1 MAITPY
7 HKPVSGQPVDT
18 YAPIN
23 WDFINQSLQQ
33 KDVAVDSALAKGQE
47 TQGILAGLSATDRV
61 NVGDT
66 FDTYMPY
73 SSILKEKSDQYNQ
86 KFESGYLRFQETGN
100 VGEYENFIKQIGR
113 EIGSDQELQFIQ
125 SVNNNALKAQEAK
138 SKVKLPH
145 DNPTNMMPINLHL
158 MQILQG
164 TAQWNNELP
173 PPTQHERDDQL
184 FERINKMAKD
194 VKEKSTESFL
204 KLGVNAKGQP
214 VDHFRNNVS
223 LLGYDKVPG
232 FENVVDVLETYGKY
246 KEVVPFAN
254 VYMAS
259 MTEMQRHANSFFAN
273 KLNSVLMT
281 KPNIT
286 VEEAQQ
292 IEEALRKEY
301 FKPPDKV
308 PKLGKD
314 GEPVLDKNG
323 NPIMLD
329 DFTTA
334 GEFWQTANDYSNHMG
349 EVYSQFQQSVH
360 RDNISFSGKDGD
372 GSGTGGKS
380 GNLFTTDMNITPAA
394 KNTDGEIIPNI
405 PSAIYEIAVFN
416 NQIATK
422 EKNGNIIAKGSRAQS
437 FNTVSKLQD
446 YNYEVFNYKD
456 TKTDQSVG
464 IKVAIPI
471 VKMMFDNAYNAGIID
486 KFLSIT
492 KFKPLP
498 NSLPLTI
505 NEGALTKNG
514 EELFNALASVMHY
527 DVNNKYY
534 NFYGFLIGLGNVLK
548 DGTGQL
554 LDIAKD
560 RGYTSEDIESGLAN
574 LKKVF
579 PDYQRFATLPR
590 SKNKDNTTEYSA
602 SIKQINTAFTQAV
615 TKFENKILNTE
626 GDNNVKRA
634 RDEQNK
640 GKIITVHA
648 EGPMKSLAGYGKSFN
663 IELVNGQTKVYTI
676 KEDEDE
682 NLVRSSVAKK
692 PTDVGVNQKEV
703 EVSKLKDALHAD
715 KELVFED
722 GNLIKVAAYVHA
734 PQPLTEL
741 FRVGNLAT
749 QNSKTKRTV
758 YFGDT
763 TTEKQLFTVNVT
775 SKIINGSLTP
785 VYTMDVDG
793 AKQEVTLPFIYE
805 QIAKFYMN

>member
-1 MAITPY
+1 MAITPH

-23 WDFINQSLQQ
+23 WDFINKSLQQ

-47 TQGILAGLSATDRV
+47 IQGILAGFSATNRV
-61 NVGDT
+61 NIGDT

-73 SSILKEKSDQYNQ
+73 SSILKEKSAQYNQ
-86 KFESGYLRFQETGN
+86 ELENGYLEFQETGN
-100 VGEYENFIKQIGR
+100 VGKFQNFIKKMGNK
-113 EIGSDQELQFIQ
+113 IGSDQELQFIQ

-360 RDNISFSGKDGD
+360 DRNISFSGKDGD
-372 GSGTGGKS
+372 GSGTDGKKVGIS
-380 GNLFTTDMNITPAA
+380 SFTTDITPEI
-394 KNTDGEIIPNI
+394 KEDKIIP
-405 PSAIYEIAVFN
+405 
-416 NQIATK
+416 
-422 EKNGNIIAKGSRAQS
+422 
-437 FNTVSKLQD
+437 
-446 YNYEVFNYKD
+446 
-456 TKTDQSVG
+456 KTTER
-464 IKVAIPI
+464 
-471 VKMMFDNAYNAGIID
+471 
-486 KFLSIT
+486 IT
-492 KFKPLP
+492 KISDYTTQAIGKKENGVEPSGTQGKIANIVYQQQNVNYALFNHKKNPNKP
-498 NSLPLTI
+498 SLGV
-505 NEGALTKNG
+505 EALTEGLELVLNPEYESLWGRLTKDPIGHVNLNNLNKFGEKVING
-514 EELFNALASVMHY
+514 LMTVMHY
-527 DVNNKYY
+527 DTTSKSY
-534 NFYGFLIGLGNVLK
+534 NYYGFLKELG
-548 DGTGQL
+548 
-554 LDIAKD
+554 DIANKSKSGLPVLTKAPLIKKAIE
-560 RGYTSEDIESGLAN
+560 RGFLKKEDIVAGVENITKVYKDTVLNEFRN
-574 LKKVF
+574 L
-579 PDYQRFATLPR
+579 PDNRTDLQ
-590 SKNKDNTTEYSA
+590 A
-602 SIKQINTAFTQAV
+602 SISKINKTFTDMV
-615 TKFENKILNTE
+615 TEAEYGLVNSK
-626 GDNNVKRA
+626 DPNNVKLA
-634 RDEQNK
+634 QEEQNK
-640 GKIITVHA
+640 GVAITITNKSILKNFMGEGKEFTVH
-648 EGPMKSLAGYGKSFN
+648 
-663 IELVNGQTKVYTI
+663 LVGDRV
-676 KEDEDE
+676 
-682 NLVRSSVAKK
+682 
-692 PTDVGVNQKEV
+692 
-703 EVSKLKDALHAD
+703 
-715 KELVFED
+715 
-722 GNLIKVAAYVHA
+722 
-734 PQPLTEL
+734 EL
-741 FRVGNLAT
+741 FRLEYDKETEKNKRVDILKVDPNSSFADNEQVKGLKQGLQESATDVLQYDALTQLAAFVFNPEEFSALHKAGNEAEKGINT
-749 QNSKTKRTV
+749 TV

-763 TTEKQLFTVNVT
+763 TTEMEKFKVKVSSKKIRSTIVPQYTVI
-775 SKIINGSLTP
+775 SNGKEQEMSLNDI
-785 VYTMDVDG
+785 YRLSLSFDG
-793 AKQEVTLPFIYE
+793 FGE
-805 QIAKFYMN
+805 